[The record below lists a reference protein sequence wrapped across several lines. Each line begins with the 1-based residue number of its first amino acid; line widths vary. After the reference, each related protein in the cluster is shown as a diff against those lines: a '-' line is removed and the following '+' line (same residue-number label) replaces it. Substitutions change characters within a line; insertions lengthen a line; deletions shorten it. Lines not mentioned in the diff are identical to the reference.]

1 MRQFGNVLAI
11 LVMAVAGP
19 AVAQSQKSLGLG
31 ALGTGSKE
39 PISIEADRLEVFDKE
54 QRAVY
59 SGNVVVKQGDTT
71 MKSATMIVFYDRGA
85 KGEKGEKGE
94 AKAHTAEAKAE
105 GGDAA
110 ALRKVEAK
118 GGVTVTSK
126 TQVATGN
133 EGIYD
138 RTQNK
143 IVLTGNV
150 ALSDGPNVTKGEKLV
165 YDLGT
170 GVAVIERGSGGRVQ
184 GLFVPGDG
192 EKGDKAEKGKAA
204 KTN

>member
-1 MRQFGNVLAI
+1 MRIYGAVLVILAAVSATPVLA
-11 LVMAVAGP
+11 
-19 AVAQSQKSLGLG
+19 QKTQKSLGLG
-31 ALGTGSKE
+31 ALGNGSKE

-59 SGNVVVKQGDTT
+59 YGNVVVKQGDTT
-71 MKSATMIVFYDRGA
+71 MKAATMVVFYDRAATDKGA
-85 KGEKGEKGE
+85 
-94 AKAHTAEAKAE
+94 AESKPAA
-105 GGDAA
+105 GAQAGAGDGANQGA

-133 EGIYD
+133 EGTYD
-138 RTQNK
+138 RQLNK
-143 IVLTGNV
+143 IVLSGNV

-165 YDLGT
+165 YDLGS
-170 GVAVIERGSGGRVQ
+170 GVAQIERGSNSRVQ
-184 GLFVPGDG
+184 GLFVPSDGDAKPKPG
-192 EKGDKAEKGKAA
+192 